1 MLICI
6 PFQAVLRMRLR
17 ISYHSDGNPILEQTE
32 VSGFPDD
39 AFD

>member
-1 MLICI
+1 
-6 PFQAVLRMRLR
+6 MRLR
-17 ISYHSDGNPILEQTE
+17 ISYYIDGNPLLEQTE

>member
-1 MLICI
+1 
-6 PFQAVLRMRLR
+6 MRLR
-17 ISYHSDGNPILEQTE
+17 ISYFVDGGQVLEQTE

>member
-1 MLICI
+1 
-6 PFQAVLRMRLR
+6 MRLR
-17 ISYHSDGNPILEQTE
+17 ISYSSDGNRVLEQSE